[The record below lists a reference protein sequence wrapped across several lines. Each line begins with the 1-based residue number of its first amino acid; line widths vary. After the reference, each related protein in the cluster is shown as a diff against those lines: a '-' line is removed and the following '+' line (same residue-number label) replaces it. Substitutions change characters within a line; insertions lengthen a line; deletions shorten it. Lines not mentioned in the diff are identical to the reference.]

1 MQFTR
6 VFFIT
11 LLLVIFFTGTNAS
24 EDLSPYYKV
33 VSKKGSITEISGEVK
48 TLLQENGFDVIGQ
61 YRPENKERFFVMAFT
76 NQRLQEVTL
85 KVKDRGI
92 LASIFRV
99 GFVDTDGE
107 VTVSIINPDYLF
119 YGYLRDEAD
128 TYQKELSEISNQIR
142 TTFSKMG
149 GDMTPFGGE
158 LSVEDLKKYHYMM
171 MMPYFDDP
179 VDLNEFSSFSEGVNT
194 IRKNLNAKKANTL
207 KVYELILE
215 DHEIAIFGV
224 GLLDI
229 EEGEEDFLPVIGESH
244 IAAMPYEIILQ
255 GKEATMLHGKF
266 RFALFW
272 PELSLGEFMKI
283 SSTPGNVKDFME
295 ALTE

>member
-11 LLLVIFFTGTNAS
+11 VLLVFFITGTKAS

-33 VSKKGSITEISGEVK
+33 VSKKGSITEISDEVK
-48 TLLQENGFDVIGQ
+48 ILLQENGFDVIGQ
-61 YRPENKERFFVMAFT
+61 YRPENKEKFFVMAFT

-85 KVKDRGI
+85 KVKDRGT

-158 LSVEDLKKYHYMM
+158 LSIEDLKEYHYMM

-179 VDLNEFSSFSEGVNT
+179 VELNEFSSFSEGVNT
-194 IRKNLNAKKANTL
+194 IRKNLDAKKGNTL

-229 EEGEEDFLPVIGESH
+229 EEGEVDFLPVIGESH

-283 SSTPGNVKDFME
+283 SSTPGNVEDFME

>member
-158 LSVEDLKKYHYMM
+158 LSIEDLKKYHYMM